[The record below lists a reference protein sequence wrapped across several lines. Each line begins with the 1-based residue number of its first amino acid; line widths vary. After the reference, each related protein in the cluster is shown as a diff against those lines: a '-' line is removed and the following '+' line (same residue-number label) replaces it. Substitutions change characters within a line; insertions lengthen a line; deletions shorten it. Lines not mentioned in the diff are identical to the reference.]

1 MRYKQTVRRH
11 AGGNLIEEKGEEEE
25 EETREIEGQKTGRIT
40 VMYVGKTG
48 IGPKTA
54 TTEQRE
60 RHDNGVNWERDDNRV
75 PRERE
80 DRRQ

>member
-1 MRYKQTVRRH
+1 MRYKQAVRRH
-11 AGGNLIEEKGEEEE
+11 TGGNLIEEKGEEEE

-54 TTEQRE
+54 TTELKGKDMTTELIGKGRTA
-60 RHDNGVNWERDDNRV
+60 DND
-75 PRERE
+75 
-80 DRRQ
+80 